1 MKILHIITSLESGG
15 AERCLSQLVEN
26 ENENDHQILKI
37 LNRKDH
43 YIINENKITVDTL
56 NLSNNFN
63 DKVKV
68 IFLLKKYINKNKPDI
83 IQFWLN
89 TNFYAPLIKR
99 CFPKIKIIISI
110 RHSITKKYEF
120 LDNFIFKKYFSK
132 IDGTIF
138 VSNHSLK
145 QYSKTNIVFPNKC
158 VIPNGFNLRDKN
170 ANNLNTNKRIRF
182 VYVGRFHKIKN
193 QDVLISGFD
202 KFCINKNN
210 VELHI
215 AGKEMKESNFKNLI
229 QQKNKNKFIWY
240 GEVADPFELYK
251 KCNVLILTSLAEG
264 FPNVIGEAMSVGLPV
279 IATNAG
285 ESYQLIQDT
294 GFKIDITEESLVSTL
309 QYIYDNPA
317 IIKEKSKKA
326 YKLIRE
332 NYSLNNIIQLYK
344 NYYSYIGGR

>member
-15 AERCLSQLVEN
+15 AERCLSHLVEN
-26 ENENDHQILKI
+26 ENENEHQILKI

-43 YIINENKITVDTL
+43 YIINKNNVTIDTL
-56 NLSNNFN
+56 NLSNHFN

-99 CFPKIKIIISI
+99 CFPKIKIIINI
-110 RHSITKKYEF
+110 RHSLTKKYEF

-138 VSNHSLK
+138 VSNHSLQ
-145 QYSKTNIVFPNKC
+145 QYSKTNIIFPNKR
-158 VIPNGFNLRDKN
+158 VIPNGFVLRNKI
-170 ANNLNTNKRIRF
+170 ANNLKINEKIRF

-202 KFCINKNN
+202 KFCMNKNN

-215 AGKEMKESNFKNLI
+215 AGKGMKESKFKNLI
-229 QQKNKNKFIWY
+229 QQNNRNKFIWY
-240 GEVADPFELYK
+240 SEVANPFELYE

-279 IATNAG
+279 IATDAG
-285 ESYQLIQDT
+285 ESYQLIQNT
-294 GFKIDITEESLVSTL
+294 GFKIDITEKSLINTL
-309 QYIYDNPA
+309 QYIYNNPE
-317 IIKEKSKKA
+317 IIKEKSQKA

-332 NYSLNNIIQLYK
+332 NYSLNKIIGLYQ
-344 NYYSYIGGR
+344 NYYNYIGGK